1 MLVGLYSKSKRRE
14 DDVLSCLGFL
24 MLHSGSA
31 SLSGFHL
38 GCRRR
43 DPRCPPFNLQSSA
56 RCLQPATPLR
66 HWLHPWRQKAGA
78 AAPAAAA
85 AAAASLRT
93 MLSCPPAIDD
103 PEDDPQQRAD
113 DEGEEEGTQCSVRAM
128 TSAPVT
134 EPPQQCGGHKGLFGP
149 SAPPS
154 GPLPATEG
162 C

>member
-1 MLVGLYSKSKRRE
+1 MSTLTAFPL
-14 DDVLSCLGFL
+14 D
-24 MLHSGSA
+24 
-31 SLSGFHL
+31 
-38 GCRRR
+38 CRRR
-43 DPRCPPFNLQSSA
+43 DPRCPPSMQ
-56 RCLQPATPLR
+56 
-66 HWLHPWRQKAGA
+66 
-78 AAPAAAA
+78 
-85 AAAASLRT
+85 RT
-93 MLSCPPAIDD
+93 MPPARHAAEALAPSMAAEGWGGGGSSSGGGGGGVVKDHAVVPPAIDD